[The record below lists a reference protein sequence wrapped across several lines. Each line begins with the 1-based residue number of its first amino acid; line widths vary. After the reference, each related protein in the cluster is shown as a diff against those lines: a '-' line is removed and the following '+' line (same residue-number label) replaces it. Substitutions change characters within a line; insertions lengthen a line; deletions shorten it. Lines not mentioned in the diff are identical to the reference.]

1 MSQDVVQTL
10 ALVDGTFSPKTE
22 ILDHNTVKCVYA
34 IRKNEK
40 APRYVKESTFD
51 FSDVSRE
58 QLLLLA
64 MYGVKVKTQS
74 LLRDMSDPAYLNPA
88 TLRDV
93 NVLRDV
99 VNAQRAPADPA
110 TAAKRALSKMSRDEI
125 AAILAEYGVSE
136 QQSDE

>member
-1 MSQDVVQTL
+1 MSQDNAQL
-10 ALVDGTFSPKTE
+10 AVVDGTFSSKTE
-22 ILDHNTVKCVYA
+22 VVDHNIVKCTYA

-40 APRYVKESTFD
+40 ATRYVKNSTFD
-51 FSDVSRE
+51 FSGVSRE

-74 LLRDMSDPAYLNPA
+74 LLRDMSDPAFLNSA

-93 NVLRDV
+93 DVLRDV
-99 VNAQRAPADPA
+99 INAQRAPADPA

-125 AAILAEYGVSE
+125 ATILAEYGATE